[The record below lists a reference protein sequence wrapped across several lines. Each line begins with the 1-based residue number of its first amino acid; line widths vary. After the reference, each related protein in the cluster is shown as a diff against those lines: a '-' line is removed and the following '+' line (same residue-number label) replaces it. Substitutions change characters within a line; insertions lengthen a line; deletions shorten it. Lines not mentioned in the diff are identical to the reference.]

1 MLTQLTINHFAI
13 VHHVDIEF
21 ATGMSVITGETG
33 AGKSIAL
40 DALGVCLGQRT
51 DSTMLRDNENRADI
65 CAVFHISPEN
75 PAYTWLIEQEL
86 QDTDNPENCILR
98 RVISPDG
105 RSKSFINSTPVSAQQ
120 LKLLGQF
127 LVQINGQHAA
137 QQLLKPEYQMQLLD
151 CYCEH
156 TSVLNQMQA
165 DYSNWKNL
173 QQQVATF
180 HQKCQENAAKKQLLE
195 YQVAEL
201 DEFAVKENEY
211 EELEKEHTRLSN
223 SETLSM
229 LSQSASQ
236 LLSENEEVNI
246 ESLLYR
252 ATQHIGELVELDTQ
266 YAEVNTLLQEALIQ
280 IQEASSELQILS
292 SNIEQDPALL
302 QDVEDRLSQCI
313 NLARK
318 HNVKPEALYQLHQQL
333 KQELTELVDFS
344 ESEQTLIEEE
354 NKAYRHAL
362 ETAERLHQSRMEKAT
377 VLSQQVTEN
386 IQKLAMENAIFSIEL
401 NFDENKLTAKGADSI
416 AFNLRSNLGQQ
427 AQALNK
433 TASGGELSRIAL
445 TLQVLTSHKNAIP
458 TLIFDE
464 IDVGISGATASVVGQ
479 LLRNLG
485 AHTQVICVTHL
496 PQVACCGHHHF
507 AVEKHVVNDKTET
520 MMKKLTPATRV
531 HALAKLLGGSE
542 ITETALANAE
552 EMLALV
558 S

>member
-75 PAYTWLIEQEL
+75 PAYTWLAEQEL

-137 QQLLKPEYQMQLLD
+137 QQLLKPDYQMQLLD
-151 CYCEH
+151 CYCDH
-156 TSVLNQMQA
+156 LILLNQMQQ
-165 DYSNWKNL
+165 DYSSWKNL

-252 ATQHIGELVELDTQ
+252 ATQHIGELVELDAQ

-362 ETAERLHQSRMEKAT
+362 KTAERLHQSRMTKAAE
-377 VLSQQVTEN
+377 LSHQVTEN

-464 IDVGISGATASVVGQ
+464 IDVGISGATASVVGR
-479 LLRNLG
+479 LLRDLG

-520 MMKKLTPATRV
+520 MMKKLDETTRV
-531 HALAKLLGGSE
+531 KALAKLLGGSE